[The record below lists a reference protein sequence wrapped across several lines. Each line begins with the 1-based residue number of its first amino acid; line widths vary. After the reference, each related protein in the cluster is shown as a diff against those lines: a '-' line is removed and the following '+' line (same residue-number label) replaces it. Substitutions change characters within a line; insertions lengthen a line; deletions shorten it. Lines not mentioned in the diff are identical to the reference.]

1 MIKLGKKSKLGL
13 GMMIAGG
20 AMMTMGAMVLNKG
33 RKLDKEIV
41 SDLCEEEL
49 WEEWEEPVCFTK
61 EDEIEAGV
69 EEVED
74 KEVFSM
80 KDIDKEIAATTEDN
94 DIEYNPKADHKAM
107 TQAELESQSDF
118 GTF

>member
-20 AMMTMGAMVLNKG
+20 AVMTVGALVLKQG
-33 RKLDKEIV
+33 RKLDRVE
-41 SDLCEEEL
+41 LLEEEL
-49 WEEWEEPVCFTK
+49 GCELEVYPTEEETMEEN
-61 EDEIEAGV
+61 
-69 EEVED
+69 
-74 KEVFSM
+74 KEVFNM
-80 KDIDKEIAATTEDN
+80 ADIDNEIDNEIATSTEDN

-107 TQAELESQSDF
+107 TQAELEAQSNL